1 MHSIC
6 AETLLNR
13 RMIQTCKETMCFKEN
28 EEYDKCWKVEGSMAL
43 TRSATAGA
51 DKNLSSLE
59 EKNIFNK
66 THSTLPHPLSK
77 MVLFLMMMMMI
88 KGQRSP
94 V

>member
-59 EKNIFNK
+59 EKTFL
-66 THSTLPHPLSK
+66 TRPTPPSPHPL
-77 MVLFLMMMMMI
+77 
-88 KGQRSP
+88 
-94 V
+94 